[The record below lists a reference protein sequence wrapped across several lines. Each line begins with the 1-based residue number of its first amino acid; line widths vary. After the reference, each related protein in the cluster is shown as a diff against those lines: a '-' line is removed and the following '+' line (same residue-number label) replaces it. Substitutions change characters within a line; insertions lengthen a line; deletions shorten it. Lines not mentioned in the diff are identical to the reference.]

1 MPSCMSPPAQARK
14 VFGVWMSGAPD
25 AKIRSPREACLA
37 ARCRLQAN
45 RYIRNYGS
53 SENGSYP
60 ARRNLQKSELSWQCV
75 VQNLHFSAKWRS
87 IRPKCRKRGTIS
99 LFHSGIVSC
108 DPLFSYTFRLRTYYL
123 TSFFHRLPEFGHGG
137 ADSGLRCRSF
147 GGVGGVHF
155 VRVDIRPIGLALARH
170 RTLSFS

>member
-1 MPSCMSPPAQARK
+1 MPSCMSLPAQARK

-60 ARRNLQKSELSWQCV
+60 ARRNLQKTELSWQCV
-75 VQNLHFSAKWRS
+75 VQKLHFSAKWRS
-87 IRPKCRKRGTIS
+87 IRRKCRKRGTIS
-99 LFHSGIVSC
+99 LF
-108 DPLFSYTFRLRTYYL
+108 L
-123 TSFFHRLPEFGHGG
+123 FGHCV
-137 ADSGLRCRSF
+137 LRSF
-147 GGVGGVHF
+147 VFIHIPASNVLF
-155 VRVDIRPIGLALARH
+155 NIFFSSSARVWPRRG
-170 RTLSFS
+170 